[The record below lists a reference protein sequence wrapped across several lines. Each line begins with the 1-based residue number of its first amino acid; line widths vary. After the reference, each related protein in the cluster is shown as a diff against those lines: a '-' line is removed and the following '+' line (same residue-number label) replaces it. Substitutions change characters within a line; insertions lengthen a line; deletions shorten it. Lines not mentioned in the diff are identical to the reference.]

1 MPDERPLIL
10 VVDDEA
16 TNLQLMRR
24 LLDQDYR
31 LLFAKD
37 GARALDLAQTE
48 LPHLILLDVMMPGM
62 TGHEACRQLKAD
74 PRTAAIPIIFITA
87 LTDMEDEVVGF
98 EAGAVDYINKPVSAP
113 ILRARVRTHLSLIH
127 LGELRQSRLELIKCL
142 GRAAEY
148 KDSETGFH
156 VVRMSRYAG
165 LLALAIGQSE
175 GWAEMLQSAAPMHD
189 IGKIGIP
196 DHILNKPGKLTEEEF
211 SVMKAHPSIGG
222 QIIGE
227 HGDPL
232 LALARVAALTHHE
245 KWDGSGYP
253 AGLCGEEIPLEGR
266 IAAICDVYDALV
278 SARPYKPAW
287 TQQAALDYL
296 QQQSGLHFD
305 PQLVTTFLRIV
316 PEVEAI
322 QARYAEACTPAPLH
336 S

>member
-253 AGLCGEEIPLEGR
+253 AGLAGEAIPLEGR
-266 IAAICDVYDALV
+266 LIAVADVFDALT
-278 SARPYKPAW
+278 SKRPYKQPW
-287 TQQAALDYL
+287 TNEEAADLIK
-296 QQQSGLHFD
+296 SEAGRHFD
-305 PQLVTTFLRIV
+305 PRMVEGFLTCLPDLLV
-316 PEVEAI
+316 I
-322 QARYAEACTPAPLH
+322 QRKYAD
-336 S
+336 